1 MVLTAQTLTN
11 VHVVLILA
19 IKDVRTQ
26 LAAMNA
32 HAPMVTRRNPP
43 LLNVPIS
50 MSVPI
55 QTHVKQTPIVQIEM
69 VDLIALVRLTIWE

>member
-11 VHVVLILA
+11 VHVVLTLA
-19 IKDVRTQ
+19 IKDVRTR
-26 LAAMNA
+26 LAATNA
-32 HAPMVTRRNPP
+32 HVQMVTRRNPP
-43 LLNVPIS
+43 LLNVLIL

-69 VDLIALVRLTIWE
+69 VDLIALVRPTIWE